1 MSCDYHDRGAVV
13 LAFYGELDAAERER
27 FDAHLAGC
35 GSCRA
40 ALEELD
46 AIAHALDA
54 RRHEASPPG
63 GDWSPFMAR
72 LDAHLGREV
81 TRRSRSWWMP
91 AGYGAALKVAAMA
104 ALVTAAVLAGRQWEH
119 WRHDGQAVSEAPA
132 GAGPSTD
139 AVADLAEDHLE
150 RSKLVLLGLVTK
162 DPGAARP
169 ADWRYERDLAGQML
183 ADTAQYRLAA
193 SQQGL
198 DGLAGV
204 LGDLELVLLQTSLSD
219 DADPNALARLQNLI
233 GKRDLLVRIEV
244 MGVVEPERPARP
256 AAGNRPKGT

>member
-1 MSCDYHDRGAVV
+1 M
-13 LAFYGELDAAERER
+13 
-27 FDAHLAGC
+27 
-35 GSCRA
+35 
-40 ALEELD
+40 
-46 AIAHALDA
+46 
-54 RRHEASPPG
+54 
-63 GDWSPFMAR
+63 
-72 LDAHLGREV
+72 
-81 TRRSRSWWMP
+81 
-91 AGYGAALKVAAMA
+91 
-104 ALVTAAVLAGRQWEH
+104 
-119 WRHDGQAVSEAPA
+119 
-132 GAGPSTD
+132 STD
-139 AVADLAEDHLE
+139 AAAGLAEDHLE